1 MSSKS
6 KIAPELGKTALHG
19 RYVKRREINMG
30 IGIFHTRAIIRA
42 RPRVVKM
49 KLDLPTIYCK
59 LILYGRDTAV

>member
-1 MSSKS
+1 M
-6 KIAPELGKTALHG
+6 HC
-19 RYVKRREINMG
+19 RYVERREINMG
-30 IGIFHTRAIIRA
+30 TSIFHTRAIIRA